1 MFVTTGEQLLNAGFE
16 GAYTSLQ
23 SEWTVI
29 VNIPDTLHLFRKK
42 MEDNKCFCNNIF
54 CLEQTHYG
62 HTHTHSRTYTTV
74 THIVTHTRKRTHTE
88 SQMHTLQANTHK
100 EHRLYF

>member
-62 HTHTHSRTYTTV
+62 HTHTQSHIHNCHTHSHTYTQ
-74 THIVTHTRKRTHTE
+74 THTHRVSDAHTAGKY
-88 SQMHTLQANTHK
+88 T
-100 EHRLYF
+100 